1 MSAVRNIL
9 FVEDNE
15 ADFLLVERALKTQGL
30 DARSRRVAS
39 RPELEAALTAGGWDV
54 VLCDYLVPG
63 MDFMETF
70 KLLQAQLPEVP
81 VILVSGA
88 IGEERAVELL
98 KQGVWGFV
106 LKDNLAR
113 LAAII
118 ERSLREAADNRAR
131 REAEAALLEETDRL
145 RLTVRAANVGLWD
158 WNLRT
163 NQIYYSPEWKRQLGY
178 EEHEL
183 PNALNE
189 WQDRVH
195 PEDVEAMRLA
205 VQSYLANPVAGYHA
219 EFRLRHKDG
228 SYRWIEAQG
237 ANLNDEHGK
246 PIRLLGSHVDITR
259 RKQAEASLRQAT
271 QATLQQQGRRA
282 RWDGL
287 AIAGL
292 GGLVFLGSARFNVF
306 EALTEWLWRHER
318 HAADEVF
325 ITLVFLAFALVVYA
339 LRRQREMKLEVRER
353 KRAEDALR
361 ILQEELEARV
371 QQRTR
376 ELSEANADLQAE
388 VAERKRM
395 EAELRESEQKYRHLF
410 ESLSD
415 AAFLVEAEKG
425 RIVDLNPQ
433 AEALLGLRRGE
444 LLGAGFGQFHPPAI
458 WAALHQRLAA
468 RGGMAAHECYETEM
482 VRGDRR
488 VIPVLVSTAALV
500 LHGRKL
506 FLSLARD
513 ITERKRAEAELNRT
527 RQQLQHLLDHSPA
540 VIYSLKVEG
549 ERVTPE
555 SVSEDITRLLGYTV
569 DEARGFDWWADRCHP
584 KDRERQLASIPETL
598 AHGTSFG
605 EYRLLHRDGH
615 AVWVEDNRR
624 VVSDAAGQPA
634 QIVGVWTDITERKR
648 VEARLQAS
656 EVQYRRLFETAQDGL
671 LVLDADTGA
680 IKDANPFLTEL
691 LGVTKEQLQ
700 ERTIWE
706 LGCFR
711 SLLPDQAKFT
721 ELPVG
726 KHLHFEDLPLETA
739 EGREIAVEFLSHA
752 YLVGGERVI
761 QCNVRDITGR
771 KQAEETLCLLKAAL
785 NATANEVIITD
796 HAGNIQWVNP
806 AFTRTTGY
814 SFEEIAGKNP
824 RVMKSGA
831 HDTAFYQQL
840 WDTIL
845 NGETWRGELV
855 NRRKDGSPFTEEA
868 TITPIM
874 GRHGEATHFIAIKQD
889 ISERKDAEAKLAR
902 LTRFYAA
909 LSQCN
914 QAIVR
919 SASEAELFAAICRVA
934 VDFGGLK
941 MAWIGLPDTATQRI
955 KPVAAHGEGAE
966 EYLAGIEIST
976 DASDPA
982 GRGPTG
988 TALRE
993 HRPFWCQD
1001 FQHDPCTAP
1010 WQERGTRF
1018 GWGASAALPLKRE
1031 GAVAGVLT
1039 LYAGEPLAFEEDVR
1053 NLLIEMAADIS
1064 FALDNF
1070 TREAKRQQAE
1080 AARRA
1085 SEERTRAITESAQ
1098 DAILMMDPAG
1108 RVSFWNPAAERI
1120 LGYTSA
1126 EAIGQN
1132 VHELLAPARYL
1143 DGYRAAFPA
1152 FQQTGEGAVVGRIVD
1167 LEARRKDGQELSVQ
1181 LSLSKLHL
1189 SDGWHAVGILRDVT
1203 ERKRTEEAL
1212 RLSAHQSFQRAAAL
1226 VDLSRATT
1234 ATRGDVTAALRRITE
1249 TVARTLDIARV
1260 SIWRSTPADDAIQ
1273 CVDLF
1278 ELPTGQHSAGLQLTA
1293 RDYPAYFA
1301 AISSSDLIDADDAH
1315 TDARTREFSAGY
1327 LRPLG
1332 ISSMLDAGIRIHGR
1346 PSGVVCHEHTGPAR
1360 QWTAD
1365 EKSFAVATA
1374 NLVSQVFEADERAK
1388 SEARLQLQDAAL
1400 NAAANEIVI
1409 TDRAGTI
1416 QWVNPAFTR
1425 ITGYTLAEAVGQNP
1439 RVLKSGKHDTAF
1451 YQQLWA
1457 TILRGEVWRGEL
1469 VNRKKDGSLFTEE
1482 AIIAPVKNERG
1493 EITHFIA
1500 IKQDISEKKLL
1511 EAKFLRAQRLEGLG
1525 ALAGGVA
1532 HDLNNVLAPILMCAE
1547 LLKSQSADPNTRRL
1561 LEMIEGNSQRGAG
1574 MIRQILAFA
1583 RGTSG
1588 EKIVLQLGHLL
1599 KDIAK
1604 MMKDTFPPSI
1614 RCEVPVVKDL
1624 HPVLGDP
1631 TELYQVLLN
1640 LCVNARDAMPNG
1652 GTLSLT
1658 AANVHLDETAA
1669 RQHRDV
1675 PPGRYVVITAADTGC
1690 GIPPELRERVFE
1702 PFFTTKVP
1710 GKGTGLGLA
1719 TVRDIVT
1726 SHGGFIHLYSEVG
1739 AGTQFKIYLPA
1750 VLGEET
1756 AADTTRTTL
1765 PAGHGELVLVV
1776 DDEAAVR
1783 EIVKAT
1789 LEGYG
1794 YRVVT
1799 AGDGTEAVARFVEH
1813 LKEVQLLLTDMQMP
1827 HMDGAATIRALRN
1840 IQPGLRVI
1848 AASGLN
1854 THEAALKAAGLEVQG
1869 FISKPFTAANLL
1881 LALATALRP
1890 K

>member
-1 MSAVRNIL
+1 
-9 FVEDNE
+9 
-15 ADFLLVERALKTQGL
+15 
-30 DARSRRVAS
+30 
-39 RPELEAALTAGGWDV
+39 V

-63 MDFMETF
+63 LDFMETF
-70 KLLQAQLPEVP
+70 KLLQARLPEVP

-98 KQGVWGFV
+98 KSGVWGFV
-106 LKDNLAR
+106 LKANLAR
-113 LAAII
+113 LASTI
-118 ERSLREAADNRAR
+118 ERSLREAADHRAR

-178 EEHEL
+178 EDHEL
-183 PNALNE
+183 PNALSE

-195 PEDVEAMRLA
+195 PEDVDAMHRA
-205 VQSYLANPVAGYHA
+205 VQAYLADPAAGYQA

-228 SYRWIEAQG
+228 SYRWIEARG

-259 RKQAEASLRQAT
+259 RKTAEASLRQAT

-292 GGLVFLGSARFNVF
+292 GALVFFLSARFNVL

-325 ITLVFLAFALVVYA
+325 TTLVFLAFALVVYA
-339 LRRQREMKLEVRER
+339 LRRQRELKLEVVER

-361 ILQEELEARV
+361 ILHEELEARV

-388 VAERKRM
+388 VAERKRV

-425 RIVDLNPQ
+425 HILDLNPQ

-468 RGGMAAHECYETEM
+468 CGGMAAPECYETEM

-500 LHGRKL
+500 LHGRRL

-513 ITERKRAEAELNRT
+513 ITERKRAEAELDRT
-527 RQQLQHLLDHSPA
+527 RRQLQHLLDHSPA
-540 VIYSLKVEG
+540 VIYSLKVADG
-549 ERVTPE
+549 RVTPE
-555 SVSEDITRLLGYTV
+555 SVSEDLTRLLGYTV

-615 AVWVEDNRR
+615 PVWVEDNRR
-624 VVSDAAGQPA
+624 VVSDDAGRPA

-656 EVQYRRLFETAQDGL
+656 EVRYRRLFEAAQDGL

-739 EGREIAVEFLSHA
+739 EGREIAVEFLGHA
-752 YLVGGERVI
+752 YLVGGARVI

-771 KQAEETLCLLKAAL
+771 KQAEETLRLLKAAL
-785 NATANEVIITD
+785 DATANEVVITD

-806 AFTRTTGY
+806 AFTRATGY

-855 NRRKDGSPFTEEA
+855 NRRKDGSRFTEEA
-868 TITPIM
+868 TITPIL

-889 ISERKDAEAKLAR
+889 ISERKAAEAKIER

-919 SASEAELFAAICRVA
+919 CADEAELFAAICRVA
-934 VDFGGLK
+934 VDYGGLK
-941 MAWIGLPDTATQRI
+941 LAWIGLPDAATRRI
-955 KPVAAHGEGAE
+955 KPVAAHGAGAE
-966 EYLAGIEIST
+966 DYLAGIEIST
-976 DASDPA
+976 DAEEAA

-993 HRPFWCQD
+993 NRPFWCQD

-1010 WQERGTRF
+1010 WQERGARF

-1053 NLLIEMAADIS
+1053 NLLVEMAADIS

-1080 AARRA
+1080 A
-1085 SEERTRAITESAQ
+1085 
-1098 DAILMMDPAG
+1098 
-1108 RVSFWNPAAERI
+1108 
-1120 LGYTSA
+1120 
-1126 EAIGQN
+1126 
-1132 VHELLAPARYL
+1132 
-1143 DGYRAAFPA
+1143 
-1152 FQQTGEGAVVGRIVD
+1152 
-1167 LEARRKDGQELSVQ
+1167 ELS
-1181 LSLSKLHL
+1181 
-1189 SDGWHAVGILRDVT
+1189 R
-1203 ERKRTEEAL
+1203 
-1212 RLSAHQSFQRAAAL
+1212 SAHQSLQRAAAL
-1226 VDLSRATT
+1226 VELSRATT
-1234 ATRGDVTAALRRITE
+1234 ATHGDMTAALRRITE
-1249 TVARTLDIARV
+1249 TVARTLDVARV
-1260 SIWRSTPADDAIQ
+1260 SVWHCAAGCETIQ
-1273 CVDLF
+1273 CVNLF
-1278 ELPTGQHSAGLQLTA
+1278 ELPTGQHSAGLQLAA

-1301 AISSSDLIDADDAH
+1301 AMSDSDVIDADDAH
-1315 TDARTREFSAGY
+1315 TDARTREFSENY

-1332 ISSMLDAGIRIHGR
+1332 ISSMLDAAIRIHGR
-1346 PSGVVCHEHTGPAR
+1346 PSGVVCHEHVGPAR

-1365 EKSFAVATA
+1365 EKSFAVAIA
-1374 NLVSQVFEADERAK
+1374 NLVSQVFEADERGK
-1388 SEARLQLQDAAL
+1388 IEAQLQLQSAAL
-1400 NAAANEIVI
+1400 NAAANEIII
-1409 TDRAGTI
+1409 TDRHGVI

-1425 ITGYTLAEAVGQNP
+1425 VTGYTPAEAVGRNP
-1439 RVLKSGKHDTAF
+1439 RILKSGKHDLAF
-1451 YQQLWA
+1451 YQRLWA

-1482 AIIAPVKNERG
+1482 TIIAPVKDERG

-1500 IKQDISEKKLL
+1500 IKQDISERKLL

-1532 HDLNNVLAPILMCAE
+1532 HDLNNVLAPILMASE
-1547 LLKSQSADPNTRRL
+1547 LLKSQTTDPNTRHL
-1561 LEMIEGNSQRGAG
+1561 LELIEGNSQRGAG

-1588 EKIVLQLGHLL
+1588 EKIVLQVSHLL
-1599 KDIAK
+1599 KEISK
-1604 MMKDTFPPSI
+1604 MIKDTFPPSI
-1614 RCEVPVVKDL
+1614 RCELRVGQDVPTVM
-1624 HPVLGDP
+1624 GDP
-1631 TELYQVLLN
+1631 TALYQVLLN
-1640 LCVNARDAMPNG
+1640 LCVNARDAMPTG
-1652 GTLSLT
+1652 GSITLG
-1658 AANVHLDETAA
+1658 AEHMRVDEAHA
-1669 RQHRDV
+1669 RLSHEA
-1675 PPGRYVVITAADTGC
+1675 PPGSYLLLTVADTGS
-1690 GIPPELRERVFE
+1690 GIPPEIRDRIFE
-1702 PFFTTKVP
+1702 PFFTTKEP

-1719 TVRDIVT
+1719 TVKDIVT
-1726 SHGGFIHLYSEVG
+1726 GHGGFIHLYSEVG
-1739 AGTQFKIYLPA
+1739 AGTQFRIYLPA
-1750 VLGEET
+1750 AAGEAAPTET
-1756 AADTTRTTL
+1756 MLTTL

-1783 EIVKAT
+1783 ELVKAT

-1848 AASGLN
+1848 AASGLS
-1854 THEAALKAAGLEVQG
+1854 THEAALKATGLEVQG
-1869 FISKPFTAANLL
+1869 FIPKPFTAASLL
-1881 LALATALRP
+1881 LALDAALRP